1 MLISGF
7 QNMTLMDYP
16 GKIAALIFTQGCN
29 FACGYCHNAEMIP
42 SLRVLPYQPA
52 CEPSAILTF
61 LQRRLGL
68 LDGVVISGGEPTL
81 HDDLEGFIRDI
92 RALGFLIKLDTNG
105 SRPEVLERL
114 FSEGLVDYIAMD
126 IKHTLSRYQQLVK
139 NDCRESIKN
148 SIQIIM
154 TSGVEYEFRS
164 TLVPRT
170 HGLRDIQEM
179 GAMIQ
184 GAQKWCLQNF
194 RPGKTLLRRF
204 QSLPSFTP
212 QEMKKFSQLAK
223 RYATVIELRNTELK
237 SPSP

>member
-1 MLISGF
+1 
-7 QNMTLMDYP
+7 MTLMDYP